1 MQNYTR
7 AILFANGDCPGKLE
21 LQISEKDYLIAV
33 DGGLL
38 NMLKLGLQPHLLIGD
53 LDSISAAD
61 LHQCQQAGVEILR
74 FSPQKNETDLEL
86 ALLEAIKREFPQ
98 ILLTCA
104 LGGRLDH
111 TLGNLSILGMP
122 EAKGLQISIL
132 DGHTSVY
139 LVRDQLQLAT
149 AQGDLI
155 SLIPSGTEVQGVL
168 TSGLRYPLEDETLY
182 PWKTRGLSN
191 IALGERVSVY
201 LKSGQLYVF
210 HISTKTNTEEKE
222 QDE

>member
-111 TLGNLSILGMP
+111 SLGNLSILAMP
-122 EAKGLQISIL
+122 ESKGLQISIL
-132 DGHTSVY
+132 DGQTSVY
-139 LVRDQLQLAT
+139 LVRDQLHLET
-149 AQGDLI
+149 TQGDLV
-155 SLIPSGTEVQGVL
+155 SLIPAGTEVQGIH
-168 TSGLRYPLEDETLY
+168 TDGLRYPLENEKLD

-201 LKSGQLYVF
+201 LRSGQLYVF

>member
-7 AILFANGDCPGKLE
+7 AILFANGDCPDELE
-21 LQISEKDYLIAV
+21 LQISDQDFLITV

-38 NMLKLGLQPHLLIGD
+38 NLRKLGLQPHLLIGD

-74 FSPQKNETDLEL
+74 FSPQKDETDLEL
-86 ALLEAIKREFPQ
+86 ALLEAIKRGFPQ
-98 ILLTCA
+98 ILITCA

-132 DGHTSVY
+132 DGQTSVY
-139 LVRDQLQLAT
+139 LVRDQLHLET
-149 AQGDLI
+149 AQGDLV
-155 SLIPSGTEVQGVL
+155 SLIPAGTEVRGVR

-201 LKSGQLYVF
+201 LRSGQLYVF
-210 HISTKTNTEEKE
+210 HISTKTNTVEKE